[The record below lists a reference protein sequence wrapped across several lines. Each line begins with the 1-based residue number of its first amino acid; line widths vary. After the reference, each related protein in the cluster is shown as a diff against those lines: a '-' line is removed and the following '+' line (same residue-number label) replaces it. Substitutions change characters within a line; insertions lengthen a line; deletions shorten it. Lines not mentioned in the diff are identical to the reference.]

1 MNATKGDDMN
11 TQVATNNAQQ
21 PTHIVKSDYVV
32 AKFGGTSVANFD
44 AMSRCSE
51 IIVADSKVR
60 VVAVSASAGVTNHLV
75 ALCNKDL
82 STDERC
88 SNIAGVLAIQE
99 SILSEL
105 SLDADL
111 AHGYDETIKAFQ
123 VLAGEPLKTK
133 QSHDELLSFGE
144 RLSSYLFTQVL
155 RLNGLNAR
163 RFDVRKVLK
172 TDSQFSKATPDVAA
186 TAAAAKEY
194 LIPLLEEQ
202 VVVTQGFIGSD
213 EDGKTTTL
221 GRGGS
226 DYSAALLAEA
236 VNAKSVH
243 IWTDVVGIFS
253 TDPRLCVNATPI
265 PRLSFDEAAE
275 MATFGAKVLHPATI
289 LPASRSHI
297 GVFVGSSR
305 EPQLGG
311 TWIEK
316 EKSNIPGIRAVTQ
329 RKNQI
334 LLTLKSPEMLLASG
348 FLARVF
354 TILSEFSI
362 SVDLVTTSEISV
374 AITLDNAPN
383 ASRPELDQDC
393 LDKLAKFCHVSVE
406 NNLTLVAL
414 IGSEIQLR
422 QHEINL
428 MQVLS
433 DFNIRLICHGASKHN
448 LCFLVEQG
456 ESDLVVQAI
465 HRRLLEV
472 ETAA

>member
-1 MNATKGDDMN
+1 MNSQYT
-11 TQVATNNAQQ
+11 
-21 PTHIVKSDYVV
+21 V
-32 AKFGGTSVANFD
+32 AKFGGTSVAD
-44 AMSRCSE
+44 YPAMQRCAK
-51 IIVADSKVR
+51 IIKDDTQVR

-75 ALCNKDL
+75 TLTQQKA
-82 STDERC
+82 DEQQRLELVQ
-88 SNIAGVLAIQE
+88 AVLDIQDAI
-99 SILSEL
+99 LAEL

-111 AHGYDETIKAFQ
+111 AQGFEQTITEFKTLAALPALSAQQCDEM
-123 VLAGEPLKTK
+123 
-133 QSHDELLSFGE
+133 LSFGE

-155 RLNGLNAR
+155 RNLGVSAQ

-172 TDSQFSKATPDVAA
+172 TDNRFGKATPDIAA
-186 TAAAAKEY
+186 TAVAAHKH
-194 LIPLLEEQ
+194 LMPLLGEH
-202 VVVTQGFIGSD
+202 VSVTQGFIGSD
-213 EDGKTTTL
+213 QYGQTTTL

-236 VNAKSVH
+236 IKAKSVH

-253 TDPRLCVNATPI
+253 TDPRLCNKATPI
-265 PRLSFDEAAE
+265 ARLSFDEAAE

-289 LPASRSHI
+289 LPASRSGI
-297 GVFVGSSR
+297 SVFVGSSR
-305 EPQLGG
+305 DPQAGG

-316 EKSNIPGIRAVTQ
+316 EKSSTPGIRAVTQ

-348 FLARVF
+348 FLARIF
-354 TILSEFSI
+354 TILSAYNI

-374 AITLDNAPN
+374 AITLDNAQN
-383 ASRPELDQDC
+383 ASRPELDQAC
-393 LDKLAKFCHVSVE
+393 LEELSEFCQVTVE

-414 IGSEIQLR
+414 IGSEIQLK

-448 LCFLVEQG
+448 LCFLVEQPH
-456 ESDLVVQAI
+456 SDHVVQSI
-465 HRRLLEV
+465 HARLLE
-472 ETAA
+472 TA

>member
-1 MNATKGDDMN
+1 MNTQLAAHAVNATK
-11 TQVATNNAQQ
+11 
-21 PTHIVKSDYVV
+21 SEYVV
-32 AKFGGTSVANFD
+32 AKFGGTSVANFE
-44 AMSRCSE
+44 AMSRCAD
-51 IIVADSKVR
+51 IVVADSHVR

-75 ALCNKDL
+75 ALCKSDL
-82 STDERC
+82 SQDARKEHI
-88 SNIAGVLAIQE
+88 NGVIAIQE
-99 SILSEL
+99 AILAEL

-111 AHGYDETIKAFQ
+111 AHGFDETLKAFM
-123 VLAGEPLKTK
+123 VLASQNQFDSK
-133 QSHDELLSFGE
+133 QQDELLSFGE

-155 RLNGLNAR
+155 RINGTLAQ
-163 RFDVRKVLK
+163 RFDVRSVLK
-172 TDSQFSKATPDVAA
+172 TDSQFGKATPNVAA
-186 TAAAAKEY
+186 TAAAAKTH
-194 LIPLLEEQ
+194 LIPHLAET
-202 VVVTQGFIGSD
+202 VFVTQGFIGSD
-213 EDGKTTTL
+213 EHNQTTTL

-236 VNAKSVH
+236 INAKSVH

-253 TDPRLCVNATPI
+253 TDPRLCEKASPI
-265 PRLSFDEAAE
+265 ARLSFDEAAE

-297 GVFVGSSR
+297 SVFVGSSR
-305 EPQLGG
+305 APEMGG

-316 EKSNIPGIRAVTQ
+316 EKSAHPGIRAVTQ

-334 LLTLKSPEMLLASG
+334 LLTVKSPEMLLASG

-354 TILSEFSI
+354 GILSDFNI

-383 ASRPELDQDC
+383 ASRPELDQAC
-393 LDKLAKFCHVSVE
+393 LDKLSEFCHVTVE

-422 QHEINL
+422 EQEMNL

-448 LCFLVEQG
+448 LCFLVEQS
-456 ESDLVVQAI
+456 ESDSVVQAI
-465 HRRLLEV
+465 HRRLLEQ
-472 ETAA
+472 AA